1 MQQTKLKFRTTSAVS
16 DADIS
21 GYEEFLNQIL
31 QDDETHNVAITGTYG
46 SGKSSVLNSYEKKYK
61 LEKEIHRIQIAS
73 FGAEN
78 LSDDQIELKLEK
90 RIINNLRVAIP
101 NSKLKGTGLY
111 RPENITQKDIES
123 LLSWGLAAVVPQIG
137 IKYLQLSKVE
147 SFILGSISLLF
158 IVMMVYTFL
167 QIISKSQI
175 LAKVS
180 FDKVSVD
187 MNKSDEKTLDYFDDF
202 MSDVIGAFAKLE
214 VKYVVFEDLD
224 RFENKYIFERLREIN
239 LLLNNVTPER
249 IVFIYLI
256 RNDLFTEIEMSKFFD
271 ATVPVVPVL
280 DKSNSYS
287 QFLKIAKNEYSLDV
301 KELNVMKVGKIF
313 EFIHDMRLLIAIL
326 NDYQLYS
333 FLFSNDLLSKTKLL
347 AMMVYKNVFPIDFS
361 LAQNG
366 QGV

>member
-1 MQQTKLKFRTTSAVS
+1 MNDDMQQTKLKFRTTSAVS

-249 IVFIYLI
+249 IVFI
-256 RNDLFTEIEMSKFFD
+256 
-271 ATVPVVPVL
+271 
-280 DKSNSYS
+280 
-287 QFLKIAKNEYSLDV
+287 
-301 KELNVMKVGKIF
+301 
-313 EFIHDMRLLIAIL
+313 
-326 NDYQLYS
+326 
-333 FLFSNDLLSKTKLL
+333 
-347 AMMVYKNVFPIDFS
+347 
-361 LAQNG
+361 
-366 QGV
+366 